1 MCLHA
6 LSDCM
11 ISSTHTLSTNAA
23 VCLIGVWPAT
33 AQIPVEAK
41 PTDCSLSDQ
50 ILRLRE
56 DVRYTEN
63 TLFLLIIKE
72 SMSVHCKN

>member
-56 DVRYTEN
+56 DTD
-63 TLFLLIIKE
+63 TLKILCFYW
-72 SMSVHCKN
+72 